1 MGKWLWAGVGLI
13 LGLFRCVMQR
23 SLEDFK
29 FIEQIFCSVGVCWFS
44 RCGMGGGLRL
54 ISTRRTKDIIY
65 SIDTSFSLLYKRHA
79 KKVKADKRREGKRI

>member
-1 MGKWLWAGVGLI
+1 
-13 LGLFRCVMQR
+13 MQR

-65 SIDTSFSLLYKRHA
+65 SIGTSFFSSLQKTCEESKSGQKEGRKEDIKRQRA
-79 KKVKADKRREGKRI
+79 MEWRKNEEGRLCY